1 MVISMKLKDIRIY
14 NQTLSSFVGE
24 VALHYAMRFIHG
36 SLHVAPRSQF
46 DAGDVPI
53 DTLFELDAMPDEALC
68 RIPGVGPA
76 TVAKLRLAASMAR
89 DVLGVQAQNNVIP
102 TVDQQISS

>member
-1 MVISMKLKDIRIY
+1 MISMKLKDIHIY

-46 DAGDVPI
+46 DAGDVDI
-53 DTLFELDAMPDEALC
+53 DTLFELDAMPDDTLC
-68 RIPGVGPA
+68 RIPGIGPA

-89 DVLGVQAQNNVIP
+89 DALGGRAHAAMVRSA
-102 TVDQQISS
+102 DQQMSA